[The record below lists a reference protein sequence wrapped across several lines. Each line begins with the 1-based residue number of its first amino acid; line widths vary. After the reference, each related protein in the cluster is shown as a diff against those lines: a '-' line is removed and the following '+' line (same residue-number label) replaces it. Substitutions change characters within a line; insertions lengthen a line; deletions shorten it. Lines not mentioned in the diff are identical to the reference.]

1 MCKVHLTY
9 LINSSKPAN
18 TGNLINFPFKWGPDW
33 QEQVFVSWA
42 ASLRSGWGPKKIVQK
57 CLMAWVI
64 QLYLKQGANTAFWYL
79 NVLLCNE
86 VSSFSGRVA
95 DIRTQQERPTIF
107 SSCWWDGHLIP
118 QSGFGTCVNVALDHT
133 ARAARAD
140 LTSVWLDWVE
150 VRPAG
155 RPLSSRSAYSFC
167 RKSVMTP
174 TLRGPALL
182 SWGMGLS
189 PRLWR
194 YVTATSCR
202 FLCGCFTALWWA
214 SIETSLV
221 LPADRDATQWI
232 GPLLYQSDYH
242 RHISSLSP

>member
-1 MCKVHLTY
+1 MQRSKQLQWKGGRYTHTARTAYHLLLMLVGWTSH
-9 LINSSKPAN
+9 SSVR
-18 TGNLINFPFKWGPDW
+18 IWH
-33 QEQVFVSWA
+33 
-42 ASLRSGWGPKKIVQK
+42 
-57 CLMAWVI
+57 
-64 QLYLKQGANTAFWYL
+64 
-79 NVLLCNE
+79 VL
-86 VSSFSGRVA
+86 
-95 DIRTQQERPTIF
+95 
-107 SSCWWDGHLIP
+107 
-118 QSGFGTCVNVALDHT
+118 VNVALDHT

-155 RPLSSRSAYSFC
+155 RPLYFLSAYSFW

-174 TLRGPALL
+174 TLWGPALL

-194 YVTATSCR
+194 YVTATCCR
-202 FLCGCFTALWWA
+202 FLCGCVTALWWA

-242 RHISSLSP
+242 RHISPLSP